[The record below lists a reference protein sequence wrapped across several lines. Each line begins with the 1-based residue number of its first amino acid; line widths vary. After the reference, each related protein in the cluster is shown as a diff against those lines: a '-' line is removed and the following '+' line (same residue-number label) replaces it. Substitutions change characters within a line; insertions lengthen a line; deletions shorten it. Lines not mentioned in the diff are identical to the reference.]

1 MAKKVLTFLIKS
13 DIKQTAKDTEILLAK
28 LENTNKETKDLTN
41 NFGAFGITIGSI
53 KKKFSDVAKIVNNGL
68 KTFGLNAQIA
78 GKAFQLIFGGEV
90 KLGAKLL
97 FDVIKKGIAATG
109 IGLFAIALGSVV
121 TFLAKTKKGAELLER
136 TLAGLGAAFKV
147 IRDRVSGL
155 GEGILKLFSGDTKA
169 GFEQIKGSFKGI
181 GDEIV
186 ADTKAVV
193 ELKKSFQDLR
203 DSNRELRVETA
214 KSKAKI
220 EELRLIAADT
230 SKSTEER
237 QAAAQ
242 KAFDIENK
250 LLNKRI
256 ENAKEAIR
264 IQIEENKTA
273 ENKDEALDALA
284 DKEIALADLQRESA
298 TRQRRI
304 VEQINQIQRQGDA
317 EADKARKKKQDDID
331 KANKKAEDDA
341 KKLADK
347 QKQDAATLLEIQQE
361 NSLARIDDLR
371 KRALKELEIEK
382 NKELQLAELM
392 ENSEEMKAE
401 IREKY
406 RRLEQETN
414 DQFDEEQD
422 DKDKEKADKE
432 KEDIRTLNEFKME
445 MTRQAFAVGQTLL
458 DTEVE
463 ELESSYQKE
472 RQLAEKNGGDLQAID
487 DKFEKKRKQLAK
499 KQKAFK
505 VAQALVNT
513 FMSATGAYQQAMDGI
528 PAPAGLIAAPIAAG
542 MAVAAGLAN
551 VRQILKQDTG
561 GGGGGGGAGG
571 GGSMGGGQPAP
582 EMQSGKF
589 ELSAPA
595 QEQEPVRA
603 FVVTDDVTQGQDKLS
618 TIRRNA
624 VI

>member
-392 ENSEEMKAE
+392 ENSEEMKSE

-414 DQFDEEQD
+414 DQFDAEQD
-422 DKDKEKADKE
+422 EKDKAKDDKE

>member
-90 KLGAKLL
+90 KLGAQLL

-264 IQIEENKTA
+264 IHIEENKTA

-414 DQFDEEQD
+414 DQFDAEQD
-422 DKDKEKADKE
+422 EKDKAKDDKE

>member
-41 NFGAFGITIGSI
+41 NFGAFGITIGGI
-53 KKKFSDVAKIVNNGL
+53 KKKFADVAKIVNNGL

-90 KLGAKLL
+90 KLGAQLL

-264 IQIEENKTA
+264 IHIEENKTA

-422 DKDKEKADKE
+422 DKDKEKAAKE

>member
-1 MAKKVLTFLIKS
+1 MVCVECSCERCERAK
-13 DIKQTAKDTEILLAK
+13 
-28 LENTNKETKDLTN
+28 
-41 NFGAFGITIGSI
+41 
-53 KKKFSDVAKIVNNGL
+53 
-68 KTFGLNAQIA
+68 
-78 GKAFQLIFGGEV
+78 
-90 KLGAKLL
+90 
-97 FDVIKKGIAATG
+97 
-109 IGLFAIALGSVV
+109 
-121 TFLAKTKKGAELLER
+121 R
-136 TLAGLGAAFKV
+136 
-147 IRDRVSGL
+147 
-155 GEGILKLFSGDTKA
+155 
-169 GFEQIKGSFKGI
+169 
-181 GDEIV
+181 
-186 ADTKAVV
+186 
-193 ELKKSFQDLR
+193 
-203 DSNRELRVETA
+203 
-214 KSKAKI
+214 
-220 EELRLIAADT
+220 
-230 SKSTEER
+230 EER
-237 QAAAQ
+237 ERFA
-242 KAFDIENK
+242 
-250 LLNKRI
+250 
-256 ENAKEAIR
+256 
-264 IQIEENKTA
+264 
-273 ENKDEALDALA
+273 
-284 DKEIALADLQRESA
+284 
-298 TRQRRI
+298 
-304 VEQINQIQRQGDA
+304 
-317 EADKARKKKQDDID
+317 
-331 KANKKAEDDA
+331 
-341 KKLADK
+341 
-347 QKQDAATLLEIQQE
+347 
-361 NSLARIDDLR
+361 
-371 KRALKELEIEK
+371 
-382 NKELQLAELM
+382 
-392 ENSEEMKAE
+392 EEMKAE

-571 GGSMGGGQPAP
+571 GGSMGGGHPAP

>member
-1 MAKKVLTFLIKS
+1 MAKKVLTYLIKS

-250 LLNKRI
+250 LLNKGI